1 MQIAV
6 TGATGFLGRYI
17 VNRLLAAGHQC
28 RCWYRAGSDRGGFE
42 TSAQQ
47 LEWIPGDLSKAASCA
62 NLVADCDAVVH
73 AALYRVGADF
83 RGGEGDL
90 ATFLQNNLLGTM
102 KLIESS
108 HTLNVSRFV
117 FVSSC
122 AVHEQI
128 LGDRPLDETH
138 PVSPKSH
145 YGAHKAAIEQFIHSY
160 GWGMG
165 YDICGLR
172 PTGIYGLARP
182 AERSKWFALIQSIV
196 QGAPVRCRSGGKE
209 VHASDVAQ
217 AVEILLTAEGVSGE
231 VYNCYDRYVSEYD
244 VATLAKRLS
253 HSESTIEGQSK
264 QPLHQIETGKLRAL
278 GMKFGGDA
286 LLEKVV
292 NDLIERI

>member
-90 ATFLQNNLLGTM
+90 TLFLEQNLIGTI
-102 KLIESS
+102 KLVEAARVQD
-108 HTLNVSRFV
+108 VSRFV
-117 FVSSC
+117 FISSC

-128 LGDRPLDETH
+128 LDDRPLDETH

-145 YGAHKAAIEQFIHSY
+145 YGAHKAAIEQFIHSF
-160 GWGMG
+160 GWGMD
-165 YDICGLR
+165 YDICALR

-182 AERSKWFALIQSIV
+182 AERSKWFDLIQRV
-196 QGAPVRCRSGGKE
+196 VRGEPVACRSGGKE

-244 VATLAKRLS
+244 VATLAQRLTQ
-253 HSESTIEGQSK
+253 SESRIDGQPK
-264 QPLHQIETGKLRAL
+264 QPVHNIETGKLQNL
-278 GMKFGGDA
+278 GMQFGGGS
-286 LLEKVV
+286 LLEKTVRE
-292 NDLIERI
+292 LIERM

>member
-90 ATFLQNNLLGTM
+90 TLFLEQNLIGTI
-102 KLIESS
+102 KLVEAARVQD
-108 HTLNVSRFV
+108 VSRFV
-117 FVSSC
+117 FISSC

-128 LGDRPLDETH
+128 LDDRPLDETH

-145 YGAHKAAIEQFIHSY
+145 YGAHKAAIEQFIHSF
-160 GWGMG
+160 GWGMD
-165 YDICGLR
+165 YDICALR

-182 AERSKWFALIQSIV
+182 AERSKWFDLIQRV
-196 QGAPVRCRSGGKE
+196 LRGEPVTCRSGGKE

-244 VATLAKRLS
+244 VATLAQRLTQ
-253 HSESTIEGQSK
+253 SESRIDGQPK
-264 QPLHQIETGKLRAL
+264 QPVHNIETGKLQNL
-278 GMKFGGDA
+278 GMQFGGGS
-286 LLEKVV
+286 LLEKTVRE
-292 NDLIERI
+292 LIERM

>member
-90 ATFLQNNLLGTM
+90 TLFLEQNLIGTI
-102 KLIESS
+102 KLVEAARVQD
-108 HTLNVSRFV
+108 VSRFV
-117 FVSSC
+117 FISSC

-128 LGDRPLDETH
+128 LDDRPLDETH

-145 YGAHKAAIEQFIHSY
+145 YGAHKAAIEQFIHSF
-160 GWGMG
+160 GWGMD
-165 YDICGLR
+165 YDICALR

-182 AERSKWFALIQSIV
+182 AERSKWFDLIQRV
-196 QGAPVRCRSGGKE
+196 LRGEPVACRSGGKE

-244 VATLAKRLS
+244 VATLAQRLTQ
-253 HSESTIEGQSK
+253 SESRIDGQPK
-264 QPLHQIETGKLRAL
+264 QPVHNIETGKLQNL
-278 GMKFGGDA
+278 GMQFGGGS
-286 LLEKVV
+286 LLEKTVRE
-292 NDLIERI
+292 LIERM